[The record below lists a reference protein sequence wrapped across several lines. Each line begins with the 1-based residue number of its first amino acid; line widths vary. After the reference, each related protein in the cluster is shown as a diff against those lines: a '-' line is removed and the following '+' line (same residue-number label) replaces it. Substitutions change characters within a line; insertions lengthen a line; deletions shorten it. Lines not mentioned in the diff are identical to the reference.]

1 MEGSVFP
8 FNRIFCTC
16 GKTNYRNLFSF
27 FNSIFCQ
34 KDEIKVCKE
43 IYDLLSI
50 EPLENCEIS
59 DEAYEE
65 EIVKNDL
72 FCDFQME
79 DLEVG
84 SKDTKVQNQV

>member
-1 MEGSVFP
+1 M
-8 FNRIFCTC
+8 
-16 GKTNYRNLFSF
+16 
-27 FNSIFCQ
+27 
-34 KDEIKVCKE
+34 
-43 IYDLLSI
+43 LSI
-50 EPLENCEIS
+50 GPLENCEIS

-65 EIVKNDL
+65 EIAKNDL